1 MTPDAH
7 IHTCISGFHNPTQ
20 PQRVNETK
28 MREKLFYHEK
38 KKRVSPSHLPWMP
51 QFLYLEA
58 RLKVLPRTH
67 RFLAAATHD
76 FPYTHKQEEIRERRR
91 REEGIWRGV
100 VAWGGGAMC
109 VRLYVAQV
117 SKGKL
122 RSLPWHHLIC
132 KKVPPSG
139 STKARGPLKHTNWFW
154 VVTKAVWNNLTMLS
168 QTLPEKKL
176 PSLTG
181 SSIRWH
187 QIILRFNWTPDSFKH

>member
-1 MTPDAH
+1 MHAT
-7 IHTCISGFHNPTQ
+7 ISLSRSKIESSTSHPLFPCCCHSRFPLSTQ
-20 PQRVNETK
+20 TRGNQGKEG
-28 MREKLFYHEK
+28 
-38 KKRVSPSHLPWMP
+38 KRGRNLRGSG
-51 QFLYLEA
+51 
-58 RLKVLPRTH
+58 RL
-67 RFLAAATHD
+67 
-76 FPYTHKQEEIRERRR
+76 
-91 REEGIWRGV
+91 GGRG
-100 VAWGGGAMC
+100 GMC

-132 KKVPPSG
+132 KKGPPSG

-181 SSIRWH
+181 SSICWH
-187 QIILRFNWTPDSFKH
+187 QIILRFDWTLDSFKH